1 MGNIGGL
8 INSIIGGASNAAGN
22 TGGAIFGNQAIQQQM
37 GAAGRQQAMA
47 QGLWATPLSKGGKRA
62 KQGLWDLINPELQAV
77 LSGNTQVI
85 NPELSSGMY
94 NMLTRDLTKNYQD
107 TRKGLEQG
115 LVNRG
120 MDYGNVMQKS
130 LGKADESYRTQ
141 LGDIGTKVA
150 YNAATANYAAQQDRY
165 QNLINILF
173 SLFTN
178 SKREQQGL
186 KQYGLDQLFDASN
199 AYGQIGASKWKMYN
213 DLFQDLNSGAA
224 QSGHVGW
231 HRRADGAVTSRAG

>member
-1 MGNIGGL
+1 MGDLFGGILNL
-8 INSIIGGASNAAGN
+8 I
-22 TGGAIFGNQAIQQQM
+22 TGGVLANQGKQSQM
-37 GAAGRQQAMA
+37 GAVGRQQAMA
-47 QGLWATPLSKGGKRA
+47 QGLWATPLAPYGKKA
-62 KQGLWDLINPELQAV
+62 KQGIWDLINPELQAV
-77 LSGNTQVI
+77 LSGQTQVI

-150 YNAATANYAAQQDRY
+150 FNAATTNYQAQQDRY
-165 QNLINILF
+165 RNLLSVLGNLFGQAKQQQYGMKQQGLSGLFDANSAQAAAQGHYWNAIAGLLGNTMGQASGMFGGQTGGLTPDALTAILP
-173 SLFTN
+173 LFTN
-178 SKREQQGL
+178 RPTT
-186 KQYGLDQLFDASN
+186 
-199 AYGQIGASKWKMYN
+199 
-213 DLFQDLNSGAA
+213 
-224 QSGHVGW
+224 
-231 HRRADGAVTSRAG
+231 R

>member
-1 MGNIGGL
+1 MGNMTGL
-8 INSIIGGASNAAGN
+8 INSIIGGASNAVGN
-22 TGGAIFGNQAIQQQM
+22 IGGGIMGNQAIQQQL
-37 GAAGRQQAMA
+37 GAAGREQAMA
-47 QGLWATPLSKGGKRA
+47 QGLWNTPLAPYGKKA
-62 KQGLWDLINPELQAV
+62 KQGMWDLINPELQAV

-150 YNAATANYAAQQDRY
+150 FNAATTNYQAQQDRY
-165 QNLINILF
+165 RYLLSVLGNLF
-173 SLFTN
+173 GQA
-178 SKREQQGL
+178 KQQQMGMKQQGL
-186 KQYGLDQLFDASN
+186 SGLFDASN
-199 AYGQIGASKWKMYN
+199 AYGQIGADKWKMYN
-213 DLFQDLNSGAA
+213 DLFQDWNAGAA
-224 QSGHVGW
+224 QSGQ
-231 HRRADGAVTSRAG
+231 DFVTSWFGRSPSTK